1 MGKKNKGREDEKCY
15 TSKDLK
21 EESRKKGFRMPEL
34 GLSKRI
40 FIHTDHSFRWIVTYE
55 CSDKGYDK

>member
-1 MGKKNKGREDEKCY
+1 MGKKNKGREDDKCY

-40 FIHTDHSFRWIVTYE
+40 FYTY
-55 CSDKGYDK
+55 

>member
-21 EESRKKGFRMPEL
+21 EESRKKVL
-34 GLSKRI
+34 GCRNLD
-40 FIHTDHSFRWIVTYE
+40 FPNVFFYTY
-55 CSDKGYDK
+55 